1 MNNTLL
7 PNLDD
12 KPYYHIYEPSLKE
25 TLNAIH
31 VESQT
36 ESLSPND
43 EKSIYIQNVI
53 MRMFPEIQLRQH
65 SILICQHLYTK
76 TYTIF
81 FMNSKQVP
89 YSYCCNRPL
98 QVRCYPIGFGL
109 VLCSGERC
117 SKPELKAFKFSDNTP
132 KLEEKLNNKLS
143 KLISMGKHKHVNLI
157 QQKQRFGLEEFK
169 KHVTE
174 TPDTVVVKPRKFKL
188 LETTLQIIKMDP
200 QLSHYTQFFIVVTNL
215 CKTNQISSEQKALL
229 KSSLTHKEEKI
240 CRVLIQNSG
249 PGKEMQ
255 LRQALLDYLEEQNKA
270 MQRRRQHKSKTMHFT
285 KEVSDEDKQQNTSK
299 QEQSIPQPLAG
310 VGAVMIDQLTELLN
324 KHIEKHNLL
333 VPEDKEKLLSLCN
346 LILQLTSE
354 QGDPNGQHAQNT
366 ADDNKLAEISEK
378 DADSSEEDVYD
389 KMKRQIDEIYK
400 ELKNIFTGNLHTH
413 LLLMQEDISY
423 ENLYQVLKFL
433 LKILVDA
440 DEFTFFIHRD
450 KDWEVYSSANDSIK
464 DVTPEEALKVNDEL
478 TQIRPSYIHRVDSKL
493 NQYPQIQETCKTNA
507 YAQTSIVKFQLHIK
521 NYEVLFCLH
530 WTDKDKNNIK
540 RNFINNANIYG
551 FNTDVTHLAQFLVE
565 TIITA
570 KVQFFNPLRFAD
582 HVQDIGITFMRI
594 SRFLLL
600 EGIKQVLSA
609 KYEVEQEQQNQT
621 EGLIKKS
628 NDLPSLKIELK
639 DSNLVTLSIKNLDL
653 KNEQDS
659 QLYSLIIQ
667 ILEKYDGY
675 VKLCYEKS
683 AFYKYFLRTTDSLL
697 FDFNKQG
704 ELIFLSRPISKAQKQ
719 RYNINFDPKAILYN
733 KITYQDIFAENS
745 IISNIEVNIQ
755 NIHENRQN
763 QYLSNVEIPQ
773 FEIFLKV
780 IDNDFKGFTVIF
792 HENEARRLKHYFMT
806 LKIDSMTNDVQK
818 EAEVNKSFEED
829 IQRQIL
835 IQYNKHQTFKF
846 LNQLDETQDVA
857 NSMIALFIPENEL
870 QQIRHRKPDVKGS
883 DSQSK
888 DMQIDQWIIPPQK
901 KKKISSSVYIK
912 YQQQLEQVDINQFK
926 ILERD
931 SQLDQ
936 FEFNI
941 LTLDS
946 SQEKHRLVYSILE
959 KNGFISQYNMNNQSL
974 AQFLSVLQQRY
985 NKKNNSFHNYDH
997 GISVMQSAHF
1007 MLQCEKAKQFIDDF
1021 RRMATIISGL
1031 CHDVSH
1037 TGRTN
1042 VFMINSQS
1050 KLATRYHDSS
1060 PLEQHHAATTIF
1072 MLKDSS
1078 LNFLSN
1084 LTKEQHQQF
1093 RRILIDN
1100 ILYTDIKVH
1109 FTLLKDFE
1117 SRIKDDVTKPF
1128 GTGDDDLKLLTGMII
1143 HTADFNGGAKVFD
1156 ISRIWSERVNK
1167 EFSAQYEEEGRL
1179 GIPQTPFLKDLHK
1192 IHIMAKSEMGFF
1204 KVIVRPLWFTLNAF
1218 FDGYLHQSITNLD
1231 NTIISWEKIYHAN
1244 LPKEER
1250 PPQQS

>member
-12 KPYYHIYEPSLKE
+12 KPYYHIYEPTLKE

-43 EKSIYIQNVI
+43 EKSIYIHNLI

-98 QVRCYPIGFGL
+98 QIRCYPIGFGL

-174 TPDTVVVKPRKFKL
+174 VPDTVVVKPRKFQL

-215 CKTNQISSEQKALL
+215 CKTNQITSEQKALL
-229 KSSLTHKEEKI
+229 KTSLTHKEEKI

-270 MQRRRQHKSKTMHFT
+270 IQRRRQHKSKTVHFMKDIT
-285 KEVSDEDKQQNTSK
+285 DEDKQQIDSK
-299 QEQSIPQPLAG
+299 QQQSMPQPLAG
-310 VGAVMIDQLTELLN
+310 VGALIIDQLTELLH
-324 KHIEKHNLL
+324 KHIDKHNLL
-333 VPEDKEKLLSLCN
+333 VPEDKDKLLLLCN

-354 QGDPNGQHAQNT
+354 QVDADGQHAQNKRQ
-366 ADDNKLAEISEK
+366 NSKLAEINEK
-378 DADSSEEDVYD
+378 DADSSEEDEYE

-450 KDWEVYSSANDSIK
+450 KDWEVYTSANDSIK
-464 DVTPEEALKVNDEL
+464 DITPEEAQKVTDEL
-478 TQIRPSYIHRVDSKL
+478 TYIRPAYIHRVDSKQ
-493 NQYPQIQETCKTNA
+493 NQYPQIQETCKTNS

-530 WTDKDKNNIK
+530 WADKDKKNIK
-540 RNFINNANIYG
+540 RNFINFANIYG
-551 FNTDVTHLAQFLVE
+551 FNQDVTHLAQFLVE

-582 HVQDIGITFMRI
+582 QVQDIGITFMRI
-594 SRFLLL
+594 SRFLLI
-600 EGIKQVLSA
+600 EGIKKVLSV
-609 KYEVEQEQQNQT
+609 KYEVEKEQQN
-621 EGLIKKS
+621 LNDSVSKKENNS
-628 NDLPSLKIELK
+628 PILKIEFK
-639 DSNLVTLSIKNLDL
+639 DTNSVILRINNMDL
-653 KNEQDS
+653 KNEQDLH
-659 QLYSLIIQ
+659 LYSLITQIQ
-667 ILEKYDGY
+667 EKYDGY

-704 ELIFLSRPISKAQKQ
+704 ELIFLSRPISKSLKQK
-719 RYNINFDPKAILYN
+719 YNINFDPKAILNN

-755 NIHENRQN
+755 NIHENRRN
-763 QYLSNVEIPQ
+763 QYLSNLEIPQ

-792 HENEARRLKHYFMT
+792 HENEARRLKQYFMT
-806 LKIDSMTNDVQK
+806 LKIDNMTNDVQK

-829 IQRQIL
+829 IQKQIL
-835 IQYNKHQTFKF
+835 IQYNRHQTFKF

-870 QQIRHRKPDVKGS
+870 QQIRHRKCDMKGS
-883 DSQSK
+883 EQHTK
-888 DMQIDQWIIPPQK
+888 DMSIDSWVIPPQK
-901 KKKISSSVYIK
+901 KKKIGSSVYIK
-912 YQQQLEQVDINQFK
+912 YQQQLEQVDTNQFK
-926 ILERD
+926 ICERD
-931 SQLDQ
+931 SQLDL

-959 KNGFISQYNMNNQSL
+959 KNGFISQYKMNQQCL
-974 AQFLSVLQQRY
+974 AQFLSVLQKKY

-1007 MLQCEKAKQFIDDF
+1007 MLQCGKAKQFIDDF
-1021 RRMATIISGL
+1021 RRMTTIISGL

-1037 TGRTN
+1037 SGRTN

-1072 MLKDSS
+1072 MLKDQS
-1078 LNFLSN
+1078 LNFLSS
-1084 LTKEQHQQF
+1084 LTKEQHQLF

-1117 SRIKDDVTKPF
+1117 SRIKEDVAKPF

-1143 HTADFNGGAKVFD
+1143 HTADFNGGAKVFE

-1179 GIPQTPFLKDLHK
+1179 GIPQTPFLKDLDK

-1218 FDGYLHQSITNLD
+1218 FDGFLHQSITNLD
-1231 NTIISWEKIYHAN
+1231 TTIISWEKIYHAN

-1250 PPQQS
+1250 PQQS